1 MVVLLFER
9 VPDLLDHGRA
19 VRLLV
24 SGGASPDDG
33 SLVGPFHPVG
43 ESQTGYQKLRASDTA
58 AHDLIVD
65 VEVTT
70 SDVKVQHELIADVGL
85 ADLAGGGL
93 VVVALI
99 DIPVPH

>member
-1 MVVLLFER
+1 MMKIIIIIIER

-43 ESQTGYQKLRASDTA
+43 ESQTGY
-58 AHDLIVD
+58 
-65 VEVTT
+65 
-70 SDVKVQHELIADVGL
+70 
-85 ADLAGGGL
+85 
-93 VVVALI
+93 
-99 DIPVPH
+99 